1 MSESSQRPPA
11 HQAVLGLL
19 TAYWQ
24 SQLMYVVARLG
35 VADALARG
43 PRTPASIARS
53 VGADPVYLRRV
64 MRALAALGV
73 FAETRG
79 GKFRLT
85 PLGQTLRSDHPE
97 SLRDFA
103 LMIVDDYNWNSWGAL
118 LRGVME
124 GETPFEQ
131 VYRMPVFAYLNLHPE
146 KQEVFAASMASISSG
161 ENAAIAAAYPFGDF
175 RQVVDVGGAHGH
187 LLAAILRRHRR
198 LQGVLYDQPDVV
210 GGASTA
216 GYISAAGVRQRVQ
229 TIGGDFFVSVPEGA
243 DLYMMKYI
251 IHDWEDQKCLRI
263 LRNCRNAMTKQ
274 GRVLVVEH
282 VIPPGNDFDWGKL
295 LDINMLVGPGGQ
307 ERTREE
313 FSALFKRAG
322 LRLTRV
328 LPTESP
334 LSILEARK
342 L

>member
-1 MSESSQRPPA
+1 MSTESRRPPA
-11 HQAVLGLL
+11 HEAVLGLI
-19 TAYWQ
+19 TGYWQ
-24 SQLMYVVARLG
+24 SQLVFVAARLG
-35 VADALARG
+35 IADALARG
-43 PRTPASIARS
+43 PRTAASIARS
-53 VGADPVYLRRV
+53 VGADPVFLRRV

-85 PLGQTLRSDHPE
+85 QLGQTLRSDQPG
-97 SLRDFA
+97 SLHAFA
-103 LMIVDDYNWNSWGAL
+103 LMMVDDYNWNSWGGL
-118 LRGVME
+118 LRGVIE

-131 VYRMPVFAYLNLHPE
+131 VYRMPLFSYLNLHPE

-161 ENAAIAAAYPFGDF
+161 ENAAIAAAYPFGDS
-175 RQVVDVGGAHGH
+175 RQIVDVGGAHGH

-210 GGASTA
+210 AGAA
-216 GYISAAGVRQRVQ
+216 AAGFIAGSAVRQRVQ
-229 TIGGDFFVSVPEGA
+229 TIGGDFFVAVPEGA
-243 DLYMMKYI
+243 DLYLMKYI

-263 LRNCRNAMTKQ
+263 LRNCRHAMTKD

-313 FSALFKRAG
+313 FATLFRRAG
-322 LRLTRV
+322 LRLARV
-328 LPTESP
+328 LPTEGP
-334 LSILEARK
+334 LSILEARRA
-342 L
+342 